1 MPQKNTSR
9 SVIVRVQ
16 LRFHQDIDPG
26 IYELINNTPEGARG
40 ELLHALLTRTAA
52 PAMGLAT
59 KVPAVPVQAQA
70 QAQAASPHTPPVTVA
85 RKTTLAPSATA
96 LAVDTVIEN
105 DMPTRTLE
113 DLGIMSRDDWNDAF
127 DYSTPPPR

>member
-1 MPQKNTSR
+1 MAQKSTSR
-9 SVIVRVQ
+9 SVVVRVQ

-59 KVPAVPVQAQA
+59 KVPAVPVQV
-70 QAQAASPHTPPVTVA
+70 QAASPHTPPGTVA
-85 RKTTLAPSATA
+85 SKTTLAPSATA
-96 LAVDTVIEN
+96 LAVDTLIK
-105 DMPTRTLE
+105 DDKPTRTLA
-113 DLGIMSRDDWNDAF
+113 DLGIKSMADFNDAF
-127 DYSTPPPR
+127 DYSSPPS

>member
-1 MPQKNTSR
+1 MPQKRTSR
-9 SVIVRVQ
+9 SVAVRVQ

-70 QAQAASPHTPPVTVA
+70 ASPHTPPGTVA
-85 RKTTLAPSATA
+85 SKTTLAPSATA
-96 LAVDTVIEN
+96 LAVDTVIK
-105 DMPTRTLE
+105 DDKPTRTLE
-113 DLGIMSRDDWNDAF
+113 DLGIKSTADWADAF
-127 DYSTPPPR
+127 NYSTPPP